1 MKFWIYLERELS
13 DLQSEFEEIFG
24 VNNLYRD
31 YENVWEWLESED
43 DTAKFNLKISRS
55 HNWKTGDYDKPILI
69 LVHSESE
76 PVLNESQI
84 AMRIKDRF
92 NCDVFAG
99 EITFESYDKIIIGDH
114 RKY

>member
-43 DTAKFNLKISRS
+43 DTAKFNLNISRS